1 METGASRI
9 RQHMGRGAGNAY
21 PLCRSN
27 TLYYASQS
35 LCVGFNGNRSFKKID
50 RTWEGALVVIIYYAD
65 GFRLMF
71 RPNWFFCCLAGF
83 IMFF

>member
-9 RQHMGRGAGNAY
+9 RQDMGRGAGNAY

-27 TLYYASQS
+27 TLYHASQS
-35 LCVGFNGNRSFKKID
+35 LCVGFNGNRSFP
-50 RTWEGALVVIIYYAD
+50 VILCSDYAD